1 MAEHA
6 DAPTLTV
13 SDTSGTED
21 QPIALSISST
31 LVDALGAADPDESL
45 SITIT
50 GIPTDATLSN
60 TNGSTLTPSGGSI
73 TFTQAQL
80 TAGVLNGLSI
90 TPTSADDPN
99 FTLHVTATAND
110 GGNTNST
117 SGTILVTVAED
128 ADAPVLD
135 ASKTPVLNAENQGV
149 GAPVGAVGTLVSS
162 LVSLSGGVNNVTDD
176 DNGAVTGIALTNV
189 DTVHGTWFYST
200 NGGTNWVAVGAVSN
214 TSALLL
220 AADANTRLYF
230 QPSFLTVGTDTNAIT
245 FHAWDQSSGLNGAS
259 GVNASINGGSTAFS
273 TATDTANITINAV
286 AAPAGVA
293 GAPINLALAD
303 PSADHVGPVTVTI
316 AGVPAVWSLSEG
328 TNNGDGSWTV
338 QTNDIAALSI
348 TSLDSY
354 TGALVLNVAEG
365 WTNADG
371 STGYAIVADNVEVF
385 AKGAPIF
392 AISGDDTLTGS
403 SGADLFMFSQPIG
416 NDTIFNFNFATDKI
430 DLTGFAGIASF
441 GDIAAHIAD
450 DGHGDAVIRL
460 GAGET
465 IMLHGVNA
473 ASLTAA
479 DFVFNQTPIVD
490 NAGTMAVSDGAM
502 LPLGGTIDN
511 TGTIA
516 LNSTGDETD
525 LQIIGDG
532 VTLQGGGYLTLS
544 DSHENIIFGTNSA
557 TTLTNVDNTIP
568 GAGQIGI
575 GDGNLTLVNETHGTI
590 DANISGG
597 TLTLD
602 TGHTITNDGILE
614 ATNGGTL
621 QIDDPVSGGGSAI
634 IAGGTLIFDAQ
645 SNMNVTFDNGSGTP
659 AYGELVLGH
668 ASDFSGQISGF
679 TGTAPDTTHSD
690 AIDLN
695 DISFGSNIT
704 FAYDDNAGTDTGGTL
719 TIFGSGDTVASI
731 TFANGEYTTA
741 SFTLS
746 SDGSGGTLITDPPTS
761 TTPIAA
767 ATTSSSDSAA
777 TLISGSNGNNTITGG
792 DILIGGGPANQSLT
806 GTGNNDSFVFT
817 PGFGH
822 DTITNFQP
830 TTDVLQID
838 HSVFANV
845 QALLAATQDDGHGNV
860 VITADAHD
868 SIMLQHVT
876 VAQLQVHQSDFH
888 II

>member
-1 MAEHA
+1 MPR
-6 DAPTLTV
+6 APR
-13 SDTSGTED
+13 S
-21 QPIALSISST
+21 
-31 LVDALGAADPDESL
+31 
-45 SITIT
+45 
-50 GIPTDATLSN
+50 
-60 TNGSTLTPSGGSI
+60 
-73 TFTQAQL
+73 
-80 TAGVLNGLSI
+80 
-90 TPTSADDPN
+90 
-99 FTLHVTATAND
+99 
-110 GGNTNST
+110 
-117 SGTILVTVAED
+117 
-128 ADAPVLD
+128 
-135 ASKTPVLNAENQGV
+135 
-149 GAPVGAVGTLVSS
+149 
-162 LVSLSGGVNNVTDD
+162 
-176 DNGAVTGIALTNV
+176 
-189 DTVHGTWFYST
+189 
-200 NGGTNWVAVGAVSN
+200 
-214 TSALLL
+214 
-220 AADANTRLYF
+220 
-230 QPSFLTVGTDTNAIT
+230 
-245 FHAWDQSSGLNGAS
+245 
-259 GVNASINGGSTAFS
+259 
-273 TATDTANITINAV
+273 
-286 AAPAGVA
+286 
-293 GAPINLALAD
+293 
-303 PSADHVGPVTVTI
+303 
-316 AGVPAVWSLSEG
+316 
-328 TNNGDGSWTV
+328 
-338 QTNDIAALSI
+338 
-348 TSLDSY
+348 
-354 TGALVLNVAEG
+354 
-365 WTNADG
+365 
-371 STGYAIVADNVEVF
+371 
-385 AKGAPIF
+385 
-392 AISGDDTLTGS
+392 SGDDTLTGA
-403 SGADLFMFSQPIG
+403 GANDLFVFAQPIG
-416 NDTIFNFNFATDKI
+416 NDTIYNFNVATDKI

-441 GDIAAHIAD
+441 GDIAGHIAD
-450 DGHGDAVIRL
+450 DGHGDAVITL

-465 IMLHGVNA
+465 ITLHGVDA
-473 ASLTAA
+473 ASLTAS
-479 DFVFNQTPIVD
+479 DFVFNQTPIVE
-490 NAGTMAVSDGAM
+490 NAGTMTVSDGAM
-502 LPLGGTIDN
+502 LPLDGTIDN

-557 TTLTNVDNTIP
+557 TTLTNVDNTIS

-634 IAGGTLIFDAQ
+634 IAGGTLIFEAQ
-645 SNMNVTFDNGSGTP
+645 SNVNVTFDCGAGTP
-659 AYGELVLGH
+659 TYGELVLGH
-668 ASDFSGQISGF
+668 ASGFSGQISGF
-679 TGTAPDTTHSD
+679 TRTAPDTAHSD
-690 AIDLN
+690 AVDLK
-695 DISFGSNIT
+695 DISFSSNIT
-704 FAYDDNAGTDTGGTL
+704 FAYDDNAGMDTGGTL
-719 TIFGSGDTVASI
+719 TIFGSGHTVDSI

-777 TLISGSNGNNTITGG
+777 TLIGGSNGNNTITGG